1 MNGIDFNMESEALFV
16 DVMDKYVVWRL
27 KDIMEAEEDFD
38 GELAEVK
45 SACETLIDFME

>member
-1 MNGIDFNMESEALFV
+1 MNGILFNDESEALFV

-27 KDIMEAEEDFD
+27 KDIMEAEEDFE
-38 GELAEVK
+38 GELGEVK